1 MHILLVR
8 HAIAAP
14 LSSPAERDE
23 DRQLTDLGKR
33 RFRIVAEALRRIAPK
48 PSTILTS
55 PLIRARQTAEILAK
69 TLEANEARGRR
80 KFVRALCPPGAGQ
93 CVVQYEGATLR
104 GEVTDL
110 SSAGMAIRFQGGSSP
125 RVGTVLSDISLNI
138 KGQRLSP
145 SGVIVARRAD
155 EGGAGGVHVVMFDP
169 YSFDAARKDKLK
181 TLVFKLNQ
189 QAMDAIL
196 DRA

>member
-69 TLEANEARGRR
+69 MWDGVAPVESPALVDGDWDEISRLLDRQGASDTVVLVGHESWISELAARLLGAKSGRPLAFRKGGVAMIEIESSRSGPGTLVW
-80 KFVRALCPPGAGQ
+80 FIP
-93 CVVQYEGATLR
+93 
-104 GEVTDL
+104 
-110 SSAGMAIRFQGGSSP
+110 P
-125 RVGTVLSDISLNI
+125 RV
-138 KGQRLSP
+138 
-145 SGVIVARRAD
+145 
-155 EGGAGGVHVVMFDP
+155 F
-169 YSFDAARKDKLK
+169 RK
-181 TLVFKLNQ
+181 
-189 QAMDAIL
+189 I
-196 DRA
+196 